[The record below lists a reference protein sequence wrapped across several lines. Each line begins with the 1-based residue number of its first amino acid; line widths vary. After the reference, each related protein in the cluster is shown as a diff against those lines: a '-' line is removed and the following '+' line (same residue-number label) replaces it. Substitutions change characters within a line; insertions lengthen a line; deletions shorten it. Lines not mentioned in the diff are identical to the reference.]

1 MFKVPSSLEEYGKW
15 YDKNM
20 YPFNLK
26 EISDYYLRHRKT
38 DGTID
43 ITKFDSTF
51 HKNEI
56 SNFNNAI
63 ITRTWYKSLNTKIN
77 YVICGVILLYLFDV
91 GLVLYRVYKKRK
103 RTDDL

>member
-1 MFKVPSSLEEYGKW
+1 MFKVPNSLEEYGKW
-15 YDKNM
+15 YDKNL

-38 DGTID
+38 DGIID

-56 SNFNNAI
+56 SK
-63 ITRTWYKSLNTKIN
+63 TWYKNLI
-77 YVICGVILLYLFDV
+77 YGVVLLYLFDL
-91 GLVLYRVYKKRK
+91 GLVLYRAYKKRK